1 MDEYEGDYQI
11 DQLILF
17 AIRNGFTRI
26 LMACLWIICY
36 LRAMCETHQLWIL
49 MKFCYLGLIF
59 LVIDWWIILLKI
71 HVQRKIGEYFWIN
84 TSVAIFI
91 TCKCH

>member
-11 DQLILF
+11 DQLIVF
-17 AIRNGFTRI
+17 AIRNGFARI
-26 LMACLWIICY
+26 IMASLLIICY
-36 LRAMCETHQLWIL
+36 LRAMCETRQLWIL
-49 MKFCYLGLIF
+49 TKFCYLGLIF
-59 LVIDWWIILLKI
+59 LLMDWWIILLKI

-91 TCKCH
+91 TCKCN